1 MRIGI
6 IGAGI
11 AGLSAGRLL
20 AKHGHEV
27 IVLEKSRGFGGRM
40 ATRYAGLN
48 NGAVMD
54 HGTGYLTAKSDA
66 FKSFINELVSK
77 NLVNEWDE
85 SLSLFNEDG
94 FYDIHPSLESQ
105 KMYVAP
111 KGMNSIGRY
120 LSRTLDVRLNQQ
132 VSGITVVSS
141 GLMNKR
147 PWVINFLD
155 TSVLELDALIIATPA
170 TQALGLMQTAQD
182 ETPVR
187 FMNSLLAKTEYE
199 TSIAVLAGYGSREI
213 PTWKGVVCQN
223 DILKWVCNESTK
235 REMGELILVAQTTH
249 AFAKENRNSDASAI
263 VKQVLAEV
271 SKFAGA
277 WAQNPE
283 WSQKHF
289 WLFNRCVKS
298 LNMDFLESS
307 DQNAPLG
314 LIGDYFNGTTLETS
328 YLSGLALAE
337 HWINKFPNP

>member
-1 MRIGI
+1 MKI
-6 IGAGI
+6 
-11 AGLSAGRLL
+11 
-20 AKHGHEV
+20 
-27 IVLEKSRGFGGRM
+27 
-40 ATRYAGLN
+40 
-48 NGAVMD
+48 
-54 HGTGYLTAKSDA
+54 
-66 FKSFINELVSK
+66 INELVSK
-77 NLVNEWDE
+77 DLITVWDE

-94 FYDIHPSLESQ
+94 FYDVHPSLESQ
-105 KMYVAP
+105 NMYVAP

-141 GLMNKR
+141 GLINKR

-187 FMNSLLAKTEYE
+187 YMNSLLAKTEYE
-199 TSIAVLAGYGSREI
+199 SSIAVLAGYGSREV
-213 PTWKGVVCQN
+213 PTWKGVACQN
-223 DILKWVCNESTK
+223 DILKWVSNESTK
-235 REMGELILVAQTTH
+235 RVMGELILVAQTTH
-249 AFAKENRNSDASAI
+249 TFAKENRNSDAPVI
-263 VKQVLAEV
+263 IKQVLAEV

-307 DQNAPLG
+307 DQKAPLG
-314 LIGDYFNGTTLETS
+314 LIGDYFNGTTVETS